1 MKYQVTREVLL
12 KTFVHANDEA
22 GAERNAAEVELD
34 EWLSEIK
41 SERIEEVEEAPRP
54 LSDRLRH
61 IADRYDM
68 TAEDTAAME
77 EAMVTFSPGV
87 GKTTSTP
94 YDLEHDWEDR
104 FHRLDAE
111 YEELKEKLDA
121 VTGNYDDLRRKYDK
135 LCHKLDMAKQY
146 LTRD

>member
-1 MKYQVTREVLL
+1 MKYHVEREVLL
-12 KTFVHANDEA
+12 QITIDASNEVMAEQVAANTDLDYWT
-22 GAERNAAEVELD
+22 AET
-34 EWLSEIK
+34 K
-41 SERIEEVEEAPRP
+41 SERITRVEEAPRP

-87 GKTTSTP
+87 GKTISTP
-94 YDLEHDWEDR
+94 YDLEHDWEKR
-104 FHRLDAE
+104 FHQADKD
-111 YEELKEKLDA
+111 YDELKEKLDA
-121 VTGNYDDLRRKYDK
+121 VTENYDDLRRKYDK
-135 LCHKLDMAKQY
+135 LCHKLDMTTRY